1 MFDGSIKSIAEVA
14 NGNVLMGP
22 DSAPRTV
29 RSIEICDGTAFE
41 VRPLNGDSFIL
52 GDENYVCLQGVGQEN
67 CRFDLHVSDFEKQS
81 KHFKVHHK
89 LYRSGV
95 RFAIESQTRALVKQ
109 RIHEDFAGETQ
120 RRTAVYSG
128 VHEDSSSGF
137 DVQKT
142 MEAQF
147 GKSSIDP
154 YFLGSLLADGSFRSV
169 PIKLSCGDIEPCRY
183 AQKIVESMGL
193 VGHLITR
200 KNEKCFDV
208 FAGTDGKH
216 GNILRVALQELG
228 LWDRLGHQKFIPDI
242 YKTGSENVRLSILAG
257 LIDADGN
264 LSWNN
269 SVSYCTASR
278 QLAEDTAFIA
288 RSLGFGVSVRKPQI
302 RTDKNWRPI
311 YTICIFGDFSRMPL
325 LVTRKIPNPRRSP
338 KNVLRTGLTVQR
350 LDSQITYRK
359 LVFEGR
365 DQHYLKSDFMVMKG
379 GSKYVI

>member
-1 MFDGSIKSIAEVA
+1 MFDGSIKSIAEVE
-14 NGNVLMGP
+14 NGDVLMGP
-22 DSAPRTV
+22 DSAPRV
-29 RSIEICDGTAFE
+29 VKNVEICEGGAFE
-41 VRPLNGDSFIL
+41 VKPLNGDSFIL

-67 CRFDLHVSDFEKQS
+67 CHFDLYVSDFEKQS

-95 RFAIESQTRALVKQ
+95 RFAIEAAPPV
-109 RIHEDFAGETQ
+109 
-120 RRTAVYSG
+120 
-128 VHEDSSSGF
+128 
-137 DVQKT
+137 
-142 MEAQF
+142 
-147 GKSSIDP
+147 DP
-154 YFLGSLLADGSFRSV
+154 YFLGSLLADGSFRGV
-169 PIKLSCGDIEPCRY
+169 PIKLSCGDIEPCKY
-183 AQKIVESMGL
+183 AQKIVGNMGL

-216 GNILRVALQELG
+216 GNVLRAALQELG

-278 QLAEDTAFIA
+278 QLAEDAAFIA

-325 LVTRKIPNPRRSP
+325 LVIRKIPNPRRSP

-350 LDSQITYRK
+350 LNSQITYRK